1 MNATKLPAT
10 TLALSAGILLILLPV
25 SLVLWGRAMAFGV
38 LVGGVLMLANF
49 QVLRWSVESLL
60 GETKRRGAAWF
71 LVLFVLKFSLLAV
84 AFYLA
89 ARSGKVHLLGLFL
102 GSSVIVI
109 AVMVLAPVL
118 GVTGLSEG
126 GRGGGQH

>member
-1 MNATKLPAT
+1 MSSAKLPAA
-10 TLALSAGILLILLPV
+10 TLALSTGILLVLLPI
-25 SLVLWGRAMAFGV
+25 SLVLWGGAMALGV
-38 LVGGVLMLANF
+38 LIGGVLMLANF
-49 QVLRWSVESLL
+49 QILRWSVESLL
-60 GETKRRGAAWF
+60 SETRRRGAAWF
-71 LVLFVLKFSLLAV
+71 LVLFVLKFSILAV
-84 AFYLA
+84 AFYVA

-102 GSSVIVI
+102 GSSVVVL

>member
-1 MNATKLPAT
+1 MNEAKLPGT
-10 TLALSAGILLILLPV
+10 TLALSTGILLILLLV
-25 SLVLWGRAMAFGV
+25 SLVLWGVPMALGV

-49 QVLRWSVESLL
+49 QLLRWSVESLL
-60 GETKRRGAAWF
+60 SETRRRGAGWF
-71 LVLFVLKFSLLAV
+71 LVIFVLKFSLLAV

-102 GSSVIVI
+102 GSSVVVL

-118 GVTGLSEG
+118 GVKGLSEG
-126 GRGGGQH
+126 GSRGGQP